1 MRRDS
6 GQCTLG
12 FLPTLPRAS
21 LPFANF
27 ALYPFPEVSLSLEFN
42 IVLSPVSSPKSLNLW
57 VGPEDSDPE
66 HSTFSNKTNCVSS
79 SHLAKKIPN

>member
-1 MRRDS
+1 MQRDS
-6 GQCTLG
+6 GQCMLG

-21 LPFANF
+21 LPFASF

-42 IVLSPVSSPKSLNLW
+42 IVLSPVSSSKSLNLG
-57 VGPEDSDPE
+57 VGPKDSDPK